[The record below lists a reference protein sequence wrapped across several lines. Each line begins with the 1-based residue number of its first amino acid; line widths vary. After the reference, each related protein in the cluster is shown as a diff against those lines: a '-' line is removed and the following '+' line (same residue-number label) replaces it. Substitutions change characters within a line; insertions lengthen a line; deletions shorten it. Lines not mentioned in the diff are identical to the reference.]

1 MEELLFGGIRMRY
14 HESQFRV
21 STDSVLAA
29 DFARVR
35 VNGAEAGVLVAPP
48 YDLDISAHVR
58 PGDNLLEV
66 TVHNTLRNHMRTL
79 PTVYLHERS
88 PGRE

>member
-1 MEELLFGGIRMRY
+1 MYRRHVTLSGADG
-14 HESQFRV
+14 RV
-21 STDSVLAA
+21 RLRLGDIDCA
-29 DFARVR
+29 ARVR

-48 YDLDISAHVR
+48 YDLDISAHVH

-88 PGRE
+88 SGQK